1 MCNNQPYGF
10 PSDVWSLGIVLYE
23 LLSLDVPFRSRDV
36 VALVS
41 QVRSQPIAPLSK
53 IIATTKSPGNATTQL
68 AAARSGRLDAVYH
81 LWKVWAGPWEGG
93 IDLKLRDFPVLPA
106 RLVGWTTAAIRDD
119 GVSRP
124 LCGVQPC

>member
-41 QVRSQPIAPLSK
+41 QVRSQPGVYS
-53 IIATTKSPGNATTQL
+53 TTLEKHPNHELPPERHHTVGGDLIWQVGN
-68 AAARSGRLDAVYH
+68 RLP
-81 LWKVWAGPWEGG
+81 LWKVWAGRWEGG
-93 IDLKLRDFPVLPA
+93 IDLKL
-106 RLVGWTTAAIRDD
+106 
-119 GVSRP
+119 P
-124 LCGVQPC
+124 LCFCAASPPCWLNHRCNPR